1 MNQRTNTKLP
11 KEELSPFHELHVHRS
26 TTSEVEIVRAD
37 SLRLAVEQVKDRI
50 GLNDLAIVGLE
61 VYSVMPLSEAPGWA
75 VRKLIQEWSR
85 T

>member
-1 MNQRTNTKLP
+1 MNQRANTKLP
-11 KEELSPFHELHVHRS
+11 KEELAPFHELHVHRS

-61 VYSVMPLSEAPGWA
+61 VYSVMPLAEAPGWA

>member
-1 MNQRTNTKLP
+1 MDQRANTKLS
-11 KEELSPFHELHVHRS
+11 KEELSPFHELHVHRL

-37 SLRLAVEQVKDRI
+37 TVRAAVELVKDRI
-50 GLNDLAIVGLE
+50 GLNDPNIVGLE
-61 VYSVMPLSEAPGWA
+61 VYSVMPLSETPGWA